1 MSERQE
7 AIARVLESAHFR
19 TADSLRPL
27 LRYLAKESIDHPNR
41 SAKEHQVAVEALH
54 RSEDFDSRTDSVVR
68 VTVARLRA
76 KLSDY
81 YATDGCYDRIRI
93 EIPKGSYKVEFHNQ
107 AISPNSVVDTAP
119 TSAEARSART
129 PRLAI
134 SAGALIVSFLILAS
148 GYWLGMNSRLD
159 ATSAYPPSN
168 HRFFSAFL
176 GDAPRAVA
184 IYSNARFVGQADGS
198 MTYLAGQQADGRA
211 IIDRYTGIGEVMAVH
226 VLDRLFVSINRSL
239 EVRRGLL
246 VDWEEL
252 KNTPTIFIGGPIENP
267 GLKELARPANFSFE
281 RVVGATNAVPAIIT
295 NQSPLPGEQSQ
306 FTTTDPS
313 QWDYAVIRLVPGFD
327 SERWILVLAGIVTF
341 GTQAAVEFVAD
352 PDTAD
357 QILER
362 LDYSSS
368 GHLSPFECV
377 LKVRV
382 TGGVPVE
389 SEIVAFRR

>member
-1 MSERQE
+1 MSDRQVE
-7 AIARVLESAHFR
+7 IERVLTSAHFQK
-19 TADSLRPL
+19 ADSLRPL
-27 LRYLAKESIDHPNR
+27 LRYLARQSIDHPNR
-41 SAKEHQVAVEALH
+41 SAKEHQVAVEALG
-54 RSEDFDSRTDSVVR
+54 RPEDFDSRTDSVVR

-76 KLSDY
+76 KLAEY
-81 YATDGCYDRIRI
+81 YATDGRFDHIRI

-107 AISPNSVVDTAP
+107 TISPDSPADTPPTAAGESSRRISRMASSV
-119 TSAEARSART
+119 
-129 PRLAI
+129 
-134 SAGALIVSFLILAS
+134 GAVVVALLILAS
-148 GYWLGMNSRLD
+148 AYWLGLSGGLG
-159 ATSAYPPSN
+159 AAKVYAPPN
-168 HRFFSAFL
+168 HRFLTAFL

-184 IYSNARFVGQADGS
+184 VYSNARFVGQADGS
-198 MTYLAGQQADGRA
+198 MTYLGGQQPAGRT

-226 VLDRLFVSINRSL
+226 VLDRLFFSLDRSL
-239 EVRRGLL
+239 EVQRGLL

-252 KNTPTIFIGGPIENP
+252 KNTPTIFIGGPVENP

-281 RVVGATNAVPAIIT
+281 RVVGATNAVPAVIT
-295 NQSPLPGEQSQ
+295 NQSPEPGEPTQ
-306 FTTTDPS
+306 FATVDPS
-313 QWDYAVIRLVPGFD
+313 EWDYAVVRLVPGFD

-352 PDTAD
+352 PDTAG

-362 LDYSSS
+362 LDYDST
-368 GHLSPFECV
+368 GRLVPFECV